1 MSRSYKKH
9 PICKHPRHGSNKE
22 ARVRANRRYR
32 RILNRNIEAE
42 EIAPHAKN
50 DYQKFNDSWN
60 IADYISYE
68 SIEEAKARYASYCE
82 KAKTFGWSWYEKM
95 AALSEEEFLKKYWYP
110 YFYRR

>member
-32 RILNRNIEAE
+32 RVLNRNIDAE
-42 EIAPHAKN
+42 EAAPRAKN
-50 DYQKFNDSWN
+50 DYQKFNDSWD

-68 SIEEAKARYASYCE
+68 PIEEAKARYASYCE
-82 KAKTFGWSWYEKM
+82 KAKTLGWSWYKKM

>member
-32 RILNRNIEAE
+32 RALNRNIETE
-42 EIAPHAKN
+42 ETAPRAKN
-50 DYQKFNDSWN
+50 DYQKFNDSWD
-60 IADYISYE
+60 IIDYISYE
-68 SIEEAKARYASYCE
+68 SIDEAKARYASYCE

>member
-32 RILNRNIEAE
+32 RVLNRNIEAE
-42 EIAPHAKN
+42 ETAPRAKN
-50 DYQKFNDSWN
+50 DYQKFNDSWD
-60 IADYISYE
+60 ITDYISYE
-68 SIEEAKARYASYCE
+68 SINEAKARYASYCE
-82 KAKTFGWSWYEKM
+82 KAKTLRWYEEM

>member
-32 RILNRNIEAE
+32 RVLNRSIEAE
-42 EIAPHAKN
+42 ETAPRAKN
-50 DYQKFNDSWN
+50 DYQKFNDSWD

-68 SIEEAKARYASYCE
+68 PIEEAKARYASYCE
-82 KAKTFGWSWYEKM
+82 KAKTLGWSWYKKM

>member
-22 ARVRANRRYR
+22 ARVRANLRYSR
-32 RILNRNIEAE
+32 VLNRNKENKKKE
-42 EIAPHAKN
+42 TRAKN
-50 DYQKFNDSWN
+50 DYQKFNDSWD
-60 IADYISYE
+60 ITDYISYE
-68 SIEEAKARYASYCE
+68 SIDEAKARYASYCE
-82 KAKTFGWSWYEKM
+82 KAKTLEQSWYEKM

>member
-32 RILNRNIEAE
+32 RVLNRNIEAE
-42 EIAPHAKN
+42 EIAPRAKN
-50 DYQKFNDSWN
+50 DYQKFNDSWD

-68 SIEEAKARYASYCE
+68 PIEEAKARYASYCE
-82 KAKTFGWSWYEKM
+82 KAKTLGWSWYKKM

>member
-32 RILNRNIEAE
+32 RVLNRSIEAE
-42 EIAPHAKN
+42 ETAPRAKN
-50 DYQKFNDSWN
+50 DYQKFNDSWD
-60 IADYISYE
+60 IIDYISYE
-68 SIEEAKARYASYCE
+68 SIDEAKARYASYCE
-82 KAKTFGWSWYEKM
+82 KAKTLKWSWYEKM
-95 AALSEEEFLKKYWYP
+95 AALSEEEFLKEYWYP